1 MAMGRWGETAK
12 GRKGERAKGRKG
24 EGASGRGGR
33 GGQSGGSDGPPLL
46 LGMSF
51 GSSALRPERALV
63 PTATDERELIPTDEI
78 KRGYD

>member
-1 MAMGRWGETAK
+1 VGRDGERAMGRD
-12 GRKGERAKGRKG
+12 G
-24 EGASGRGGR
+24 EGASGR